1 MVLAGWNYGETA
13 NEPTATA
20 KFGTAA
26 FTYATSENGTYS
38 ETVPI
43 DAGDYWVKATVAE
56 TKNYAGA
63 TQTLKFTIAKAHSA
77 ITSNPPQIN
86 SLITAKRK
94 RSLPRAKAPTELYNT
109 NSARTA
115 NGAKI
120 SPSPPTRAN
129 TSFIS
134 D

>member
-1 MVLAGWNYGETA
+1 MVLAGWTYGETA

-20 KFGTAA
+20 KFGTAT

-77 ITSNPPQIN
+77 ITSNPAANQLTYN
-86 SLITAKRK
+86 GEAQALVTAGESADGTLQYKLGADGEW
-94 RSLPRAKAPTELYNT
+94 SENIPIAT
-109 NSARTA
+109 NAGEYVVYFR
-115 NGAKI
+115 
-120 SPSPPTRAN
+120 
-129 TSFIS
+129 
-134 D
+134 